1 MTKITDTINADWL
14 VKTDNMSADFQ
25 NGLINITE
33 FSNDQL
39 TYLIYFNWGYSGPNV
54 DECTIMAEN
63 ELINRGLAFDN
74 ELADKIERE
83 CEWYYSSVY

>member
-1 MTKITDTINADWL
+1 MTKITDNINADWL
-14 VKTDNMSADFQ
+14 IKTDKMSSDFQ

-39 TYLIYFNWGYSGPNV
+39 TYLIAFNWGYSGPSVN
-54 DECTIMAEN
+54 ECTIMAEN

-74 ELADKIERE
+74 DWAELIERE
-83 CEWYYSSVY
+83 CEWYYSSLY